1 MRKVNEVRKKG
12 LLVLA
17 VCAALLAAG
26 CGKKADVT
34 GTTTTAATETETTG
48 SQAET
53 QGETQAEAMPEVTT
67 TPEDMKKLVGDQVT
81 LGQYTGVE
89 YTRQDTEVTDEEI
102 ESQISQLLSQNPV
115 VEEITDRA
123 VENGDI
129 VNIDFVGKKD
139 GVAFDGGT
147 AEDYELEIG
156 SNSFIEGFE
165 AGLVGAKTG
174 DSLDLDLTFPE
185 NYNNADLAG
194 KPVVFTVTVNS
205 IKKETPAETFDDAFV
220 ARVTKEYKT
229 ADEYKTAIAEQLKEQ
244 KVQNALNQQ
253 KGEVL
258 NKVVGASEFKTLPQD
273 RVDYQAYYNKYS
285 QQYQASM
292 FGMTLEDLLGMYGTT
307 MDQFEQQCLENAQE
321 YVKQDM
327 VMYAIADKE
336 NIEVT
341 EEDLNQIAKDYD
353 FETPEAMYGTYKE
366 ADVYEAVLFDNVM
379 EFLLANAKEVEAAP
393 AE

>member
-1 MRKVNEVRKKG
+1 
-12 LLVLA
+12 
-17 VCAALLAAG
+17 
-26 CGKKADVT
+26 
-34 GTTTTAATETETTG
+34 
-48 SQAET
+48 
-53 QGETQAEAMPEVTT
+53 MPEVTT
-67 TPEDMKKLVGDQVT
+67 TSEDMKKLAGSEVT

-89 YTRQDTEVTDEEI
+89 YTKQDTEVTDEEI
-102 ESQISQLLSQNPV
+102 EAQITQLLSQNPV

-147 AEDYELEIG
+147 AEGYDLEIG

-165 AGLVGAKTG
+165 AGLVGAKIG
-174 DSLDLDLTFPE
+174 ESLDLDLTFPE
-185 NYNNADLAG
+185 NYGNADLAG

-205 IKKETPAETFDDAFV
+205 VKKETPAETFDDAFV
-220 ARVTKEYKT
+220 ERVTTEYKT
-229 ADEYKTAIAEQLKEQ
+229 ADEYKAAIAAQLKEQ

-258 NKVVGASEFKTLPQD
+258 NKVVGTSEFKTLPQD

-307 MDQFEQQCLENAQE
+307 MEQFEQQCRESAEE
-321 YVKQDM
+321 YVKQDL

-336 NIEVT
+336 NIEVS
-341 EEDLNQIAKDYD
+341 EDDLNKIAKKYN

>member
-1 MRKVNEVRKKG
+1 M
-12 LLVLA
+12 LA
-17 VCAALLAAG
+17 VCVALLAAG
-26 CGKKADVT
+26 CGKKTDVT
-34 GTTTTAATETETTG
+34 GTTTPAGTETS
-48 SQAET
+48 SQTET
-53 QGETQAEAMPEVTT
+53 QGETQEETIPEVTT
-67 TPEDMKKLVGDQVT
+67 TPDDMKKLVGDEVT

-89 YTRQDTEVTDEEI
+89 YTKQDTEVTEE
-102 ESQISQLLSQNPV
+102 EVQAQITQLLAQHPV

-147 AEDYELEIG
+147 AEGYELEIG

-165 AGLVGAKTG
+165 AGLVGAKLG
-174 DSLDLDLTFPE
+174 ESLDLDLTFPE
-185 NYNNADLAG
+185 GYQNADLAG
-194 KPVVFTVTVNS
+194 KPVVFTVKVNS
-205 IKKETPAETFDDAFV
+205 IKKEIPAETFDDAFV
-220 ARVTKEYKT
+220 ARVSTEYKT
-229 ADEYKTAIAEQLKEQ
+229 AEEYKTAITGQLKEQ

-258 NKVVGASEFKTLPQD
+258 NKVVEASEVKTLPQD
-273 RVDYQAYYNKYS
+273 RVDYQAFYNKYN

-292 FGMTLEDLLGMYGTT
+292 FGMSLEDLLGMYGTT

-341 EEDLNQIAKDYD
+341 EEDLNQIAKEYN
-353 FETPEAMYGTYKE
+353 FENLEAMYGTYKE

-379 EFLLANAKEVEAAP
+379 EYLLSNAKEVAAVP